1 MGPAIVRGRAALT
14 RGASPGALDSRPV
27 LYTRGMVPIARAEA
41 VIRRTL
47 ALGEVS
53 YRVAHLRAL
62 LCERTP
68 SELAPAL
75 EILCARAEQ
84 AEPRAREWLVSLVDA
99 LTGVEPELRDAVQR
113 LREEATGESHL
124 ALERV
129 LRAPPS
135 VPAYGDVPDPN
146 KVRSPDYGKG
156 RPLTLGERKSL
167 ARRPDRE
174 MLARLLLDPHP
185 EVIRRL
191 LANPRLTEDDVVRLA
206 AKRPCRP
213 DVLAEIARTEKWMHR
228 SRVRLSIILNPSTPP
243 EISAPIA
250 SLLTR
255 PALKLVAETTAVPR
269 AVRALCLEHLERRPP
284 GDFDPRA
291 DDDEGAGLQ

>member
-1 MGPAIVRGRAALT
+1 MTGT
-14 RGASPGALDSRPV
+14 RGPRPGRFETSARRGTV
-27 LYTRGMVPIARAEA
+27 FYTHPMAPLERADA
-41 VIRRTL
+41 VIRGTL
-47 ALGEVS
+47 ALGEAS
-53 YRVAHLRAL
+53 YRVAHVRAL
-62 LCERTP
+62 LCGTSP

-75 EILCARAEQ
+75 EIVCFRAEQ

-99 LTGVEPELRDAVQR
+99 VTGADPDLRAAVQR
-113 LREEATGESHL
+113 LREEAAGESHL

-135 VPAYGDVPDPN
+135 IPAYGDLPDPN

-206 AKRPCRP
+206 SKRPCRP
-213 DVLAEIARTEKWMHR
+213 DVIAEIARSEKWMHR
-228 SRVRLSIILNPSTPP
+228 ARVRFSIVLNPVTPP
-243 EISAPIA
+243 EISGPVV
-250 SLLTR
+250 SLLMR
-255 PALKLVAETTAVPR
+255 QELKLVAETTAVPR
-269 AVRALCLEHLERRPP
+269 VVRALCLEHLARRPP
-284 GDFDPRA
+284 GDFD
-291 DDDEGAGLQ
+291 DEDAGLQ

>member
-1 MGPAIVRGRAALT
+1 MVRLAHADAVL
-14 RGASPGALDSRPV
+14 RG
-27 LYTRGMVPIARAEA
+27 
-41 VIRRTL
+41 TL
-47 ALGEVS
+47 AFGEAS
-53 YRVAHLRAL
+53 YRVAHLREL
-62 LCERTP
+62 LREWPP

-99 LTGVEPELRDAVQR
+99 LTGAEAELRDAIQR
-113 LREEATGESHL
+113 LREEAAGQSHL

-135 VPAYGDVPDPN
+135 MPAYGVVPDPN
-146 KVRSPDYGKG
+146 KARSPDYGKG

-191 LANPRLTEDDVVRLA
+191 LANPKLTEDDVVRLA
-206 AKRPCRP
+206 AMRPCRP
-213 DVLAEIARTEKWMHR
+213 DVITEIARTEKWMHR
-228 SRVRLSIILNPSTPP
+228 YRVRLSIVLNPSTPP

-250 SLLTR
+250 SLLMR
-255 PALKLVAETTAVPR
+255 QELKLVAETTAVPR
-269 AVRALCLEHLERRPP
+269 VVRALCLEHLERRPP
-284 GDFDPRA
+284 GDFAPRD
-291 DDDEGAGLQ
+291 DDDEGGGLQ